1 MSELEQAILRLESHE
16 KECKVRYE
24 MIQMQLDQGD
34 KRFDK
39 LERMITGGFALV
51 VSILTVGMAVL
62 EFSR

>member
-1 MSELEQAILRLESHE
+1 
-16 KECKVRYE
+16 

-62 EFSR
+62 EFTR

>member
-1 MSELEQAILRLESHE
+1 MTKAEVLLTRLEGHE
-16 KECKVRYE
+16 KECLMRYE

-39 LERMITGGFALV
+39 LERMIIGGFTLV

-62 EFSR
+62 EFAR